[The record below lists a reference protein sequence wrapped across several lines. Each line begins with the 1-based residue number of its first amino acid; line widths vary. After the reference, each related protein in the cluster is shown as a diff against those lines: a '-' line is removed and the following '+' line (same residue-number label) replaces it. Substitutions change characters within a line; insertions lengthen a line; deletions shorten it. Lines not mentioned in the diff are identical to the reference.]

1 MCGIAGWLGAMNAPP
16 AVCDEILHSLR
27 YRGPDGYGVQR
38 WEEAGL
44 LHARLGII
52 DLTATG
58 QEPMANEDATVWT
71 MLNGEIY
78 NHHELRTEL
87 EAQGHRFKG
96 RCDAEVLPHL
106 YEEFG
111 DELFDRL
118 RGMYAIAILD
128 RKRRR
133 LLLARDRFGIKP
145 LFYAQSDGCLAFAS
159 RIASLCLCPGVDLTP
174 DAQAIAD
181 FASLLFVPAPQT
193 IYRGIRSLEPGEL
206 ADCALETDGRV
217 NVKRRRYHTFRI
229 AIDDG
234 LELEPA
240 VERADELVRQA
251 VSRQLESDVKLGAML
266 SGGIDSS
273 LVSYFAHEG
282 SNGGLMTF
290 NVRMADPR
298 YDETNASTALASAIG
313 SRHTTLALDGTSGTW
328 DDVTS
333 LLRHAGQP
341 FADSSLFAV
350 HALSR
355 AMRQH
360 VTVALSG
367 DGGDEGFGG
376 YNLYWRLARAA
387 RLRRLPR
394 PVWHAAASLATPLA
408 RAGVVRRSLPRSLR
422 EATGGDETGLLQSL
436 FSWLPEGE
444 RNRLLVDPDAVAPT
458 RRLFEPEWDHALP
471 RNAATLERLGARAVE
486 INVRLVL
493 PNDYLFK
500 VDTASM
506 RESLEVRVPMLDED
520 LIQFGLTLPYS
531 LRIRGRTGK
540 LVLRGVAA
548 RHLPESTV
556 SRGKQGFS
564 VPVDEW
570 VDDGFRE
577 GLTDTLLASQSRVSA
592 FLERKVYEPWVTA
605 FCDRRA
611 APLLPRADLYQRV
624 LMLLSLELSL
634 AHQP

>member
-1 MCGIAGWLGAMNAPP
+1 MCGIAGWLGAVDVPP
-16 AVCDEILHSLR
+16 TVCEEIFDSLR
-27 YRGPDGYGVQR
+27 FRGPDGNGLER
-38 WEEAGL
+38 WEDAGL

-52 DLTATG
+52 DLTAAG
-58 QEPMANEDATVWT
+58 REPMANENATVWT

-78 NHHELRTEL
+78 NHHELRAEL
-87 EAQGHRFKG
+87 EARGHHFQG

-111 DELFDRL
+111 AELFDRL

-128 RKRRR
+128 RKRQR
-133 LLLARDRFGIKP
+133 LLLGRDRFGIKP
-145 LFYAQSDGCLAFAS
+145 LFYAHGHGFLAFAS
-159 RIASLCLCPGVDLTP
+159 RIPSLCLFPGVDLTP

-193 IYRGIRSLEPGEL
+193 IYRGIRSVEPGEL
-206 ADCALETDGRV
+206 IDCALDTDGLV
-217 NVKRRRYHTFRI
+217 NVNRRRHHTFRI
-229 AIDDG
+229 AVDDG
-234 LELEPA
+234 LELSQA

-251 VSRQLESDVKLGAML
+251 VSRQLESDVSLGALL

-273 LVSYFAHEG
+273 LVSLFAQEG
-282 SNGGLMTF
+282 SDGELLTF
-290 NVRMADPR
+290 NVRMPDPR
-298 YDETNASTALASAIG
+298 YDETSASTAVASAIG

-328 DDVTS
+328 DHVTS
-333 LLRHAGQP
+333 LLQHAGQP

-376 YNLYWRLARAA
+376 YNLYWRLSRAV
-387 RLRRLPR
+387 RLRRLPPPIWR
-394 PVWHAAASLATPLA
+394 AGGFLATPLA
-408 RAGVVRRSLPRSLR
+408 GAGLVRPSLPRSLR
-422 EATGGDETGLLQSL
+422 EAVGGDETGLLQSL
-436 FSWLPEGE
+436 FSWLPERE
-444 RNRLLVDPDAVAPT
+444 RNRLLIDPEGVGPT
-458 RRLFEPEWDHALP
+458 RRLFEPEWDHDLP
-471 RNAATLERLGARAVE
+471 RNPSTLERIGARAVE
-486 INVRLVL
+486 LNVRLVL

-520 LIQFGLTLPYS
+520 LVEFGLSLPYS
-531 LRIRGRTGK
+531 LRVRGRTGK
-540 LVLRGVAA
+540 IVLRGVAA

-564 VPVDEW
+564 VPVDAW
-570 VDDGFRE
+570 VDDSFRQ
-577 GLTDTLLASQSRVSA
+577 GLTETLLAPESRISA
-592 FLERKVYEPWVTA
+592 FLDRKVYAPWVTA

-634 AHQP
+634 AQP